1 MIAFP
6 TNQRARQRGLQ
17 GPLDGVRLLAVA
29 EAASVL
35 RVSKMAVY
43 RMVHS
48 GELPAIRTDRTF
60 HIPEPSVLE
69 MVNVLNEQPD
79 TT

>member
-1 MIAFP
+1 M
-6 TNQRARQRGLQ
+6 
-17 GPLDGVRLLAVA
+17 A